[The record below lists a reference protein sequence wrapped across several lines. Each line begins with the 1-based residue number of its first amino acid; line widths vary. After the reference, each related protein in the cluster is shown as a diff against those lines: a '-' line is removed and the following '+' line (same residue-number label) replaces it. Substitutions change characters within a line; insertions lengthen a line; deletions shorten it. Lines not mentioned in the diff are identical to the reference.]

1 MKPVQLAKPY
11 LILKF
16 QTVHI
21 DLLYLGI
28 WGEKVFL
35 FTSFFQGKVTLCLL
49 EKGHR
54 RPTSGCVLSYSPA

>member
-1 MKPVQLAKPY
+1 MKPVQLAKLY

-28 WGEKVFL
+28 WGEAV
-35 FTSFFQGKVTLCLL
+35 S
-49 EKGHR
+49 
-54 RPTSGCVLSYSPA
+54 